1 MWHVRARGNV
11 TRDSRTSVPARKRT
25 SAAVAVPVPP
35 VASSS
40 RTRHSRGG
48 WSATTRRRTRRPA
61 RDAALETR
69 TICCCRLG
77 SRSRVTD
84 PTSRSSP
91 PEVAHATTETT
102 ASPSAAPIESSSEAP
117 VSEGDIARV
126 PDRPRDERVPSGREG
141 RSRPRNERARTSA
154 AARARRCVLRHDRT
168 SRRMRPLGETQK
180 RFSGRPE
187 KTLRLL
193 LASVVKSRK
202 RCQGLLESL
211 EVGVHLPVEA
221 PHDPLLLQHLVH
233 LLHQLSDHPLVVRY
247 QYHPALE
254 RPQALDKGVTAVYV
268 EMIGGPA
275 EHQKVR
281 CSRRQRRGTP
291 RVPSDLHSASIT
303 AATPC
308 CPADR
313 TPRDPPLHSCSLNV
327 GCLRSRNRART
338 RPTSFRA
345 RRRTPGGTDRL
356 SGSCSGSPPLRRL
369 ERAREQADQRALPRA
384 VFAANPDPASL
395 ANDEVHVGEHRRRP
409 L

>member
-1 MWHVRARGNV
+1 MSRSRASRRASKGAHAVSVPAHLGASRSISARLRARVASVASSSASCAGSGSQTSGERPARGAGGFRSARSTSRGSGRATRAAEASAARPIARSSSKVIAPSRRRKEVAGTGGVALSRTALSKALFFTDGGVTNDEGAKRSCTTTPSARSDPSARSVGASPTWHVRACGNV

-69 TICCCRLG
+69 TVCCCRLG

-193 LASVVKSRK
+193 SS
-202 RCQGLLESL
+202 
-211 EVGVHLPVEA
+211 
-221 PHDPLLLQHLVH
+221 
-233 LLHQLSDHPLVVRY
+233 
-247 QYHPALE
+247 
-254 RPQALDKGVTAVYV
+254 
-268 EMIGGPA
+268 
-275 EHQKVR
+275 
-281 CSRRQRRGTP
+281 
-291 RVPSDLHSASIT
+291 
-303 AATPC
+303 
-308 CPADR
+308 
-313 TPRDPPLHSCSLNV
+313 
-327 GCLRSRNRART
+327 
-338 RPTSFRA
+338 
-345 RRRTPGGTDRL
+345 
-356 SGSCSGSPPLRRL
+356 
-369 ERAREQADQRALPRA
+369 
-384 VFAANPDPASL
+384 
-395 ANDEVHVGEHRRRP
+395 
-409 L
+409 